1 VSLSSPLVDTHAL
14 TTSNSPIGVGIR
26 GLPFAFGTLTG
37 CVISLFLMPQVRGH
51 IRWLILGSCI
61 IMTAGCGGLAA
72 ARIDNINTVYGILFV
87 AGMGVGGIIIP
98 ASTVTTYICPNDL
111 IATITSLTIS
121 IRIIGGAIGYAVY
134 YNIFLNKLVP
144 ELVKHVGGA
153 CFESGITNITTIIK
167 IGHMT
172 GAGLLEEMA
181 AMPEFADAV
190 EGRAKYDY
198 IVAAGQLAFANVYP
212 WVYYCSIAF
221 GGVAVIASLF
231 LEDISEFMDETVVVV
246 L

>member
-1 VSLSSPLVDTHAL
+1 ML

-37 CVISLFLMPQVRGH
+37 CVISLFSMPRVRGH
-51 IRWLILGSCI
+51 IRWIILASCL
-61 IMTAGCGGLAA
+61 IMTAGCGALAA
-72 ARIDNINTVYGILFV
+72 ARLDNINTVYGILFV

-98 ASTVTTYICPNDL
+98 ASAITTYICPNDL

-134 YNIFLNKLVP
+134 YNVFVNKLIP
-144 ELVKHVGGA
+144 QLVEHVGAA
-153 CFESGITNITTIIK
+153 CFQVGINNITRIVE

-172 GAGLLEEMA
+172 GAGLIEEMA
-181 AMPEFADAV
+181 QLPEFSGEDGKEKFSV
-190 EGRAKYDY
+190 V
-198 IVAAGQLAFANVYP
+198 VAAGQVAFANAYP

-221 GGVAVIASLF
+221 GGLAVFASLF
-231 LEDISEFMDETVVVV
+231 LEDISEFVDETVVVV